1 MPASEWAFHG
11 GGLLYKAG
19 AWKGDSDN
27 ADRLHAYVQPT
38 VEGVRVT
45 AAAPLPVREPVRGAP
60 LSQGTFAATTASG
73 TLVAANSSRRIIE
86 IANPATVNLWLR
98 FGAVAAAVGTGVFVP
113 PGAIAF
119 WMTTVEVRC
128 ILASGSGVSVG
139 YVEWD

>member
-1 MPASEWAFHG
+1 MPAFEWSFHG

-60 LSQGTFAATTASG
+60 LTHGTAAMTTASG
-73 TLVAANSSRRIIE
+73 TIVAANASRRIIE
-86 IANPATVNLWLR
+86 IYNPAAVNLWLR
-98 FGAVAAAVGTGVFVP
+98 FGAAAAAVGTGAFVP
-113 PGAIAF
+113 PGASTYF
-119 WMTTVEVRC
+119 FTTVEIRG
-128 ILASGSGVSVG
+128 ILASGAGVSIG
-139 YVEWD
+139 YMEWD